1 MKAGVSTK
9 LFKIHPPAGLY
20 ILDENLTLKPSESL
34 LLKLRSE
41 LFLRRLQRWVLHST
55 LLSFRLVS
63 FTACAVS
70 HKKKINHSSWQCNH
84 HKRKKGFSIKASQPT
99 FFYERFKPFES
110 YLDFKLLGTK
120 FYILTV
126 FENQRKSRIQH
137 CERSKLRLHV
147 EWTKVH

>member
-84 HKRKKGFSIKASQPT
+84 HKGKKRLCYWSLTT
-99 FFYERFKPFES
+99 FFFERFKPFES

-137 CERSKLRLHV
+137 CERSKLRFHV